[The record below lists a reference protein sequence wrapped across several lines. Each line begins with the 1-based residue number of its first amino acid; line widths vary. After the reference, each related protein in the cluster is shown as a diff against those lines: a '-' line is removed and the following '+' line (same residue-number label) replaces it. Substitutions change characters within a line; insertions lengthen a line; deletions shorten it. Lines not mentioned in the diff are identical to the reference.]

1 MEKEG
6 NNQWEKERWGKRQTG
21 VLWSLKGSKSFMVF
35 RRFYGVSR
43 KGYHKLLSKNF
54 KKKTMVASG
63 STFGFIFFIFAYIYN
78 TLLRSYLRQGRERP
92 KGICWKYGRIKHAT
106 SSCTNLLRV
115 HKATRT

>member
-63 STFGFIFFIFAYIYN
+63 SAFGFIFAYIYN
-78 TLLRSYLRQGRERP
+78 TLLRSYLKQGREGP
-92 KGICWKYGRIKHAT
+92 GEICWKGGEDINTLQVAT
-106 SSCTNLLRV
+106 LTY
-115 HKATRT
+115 